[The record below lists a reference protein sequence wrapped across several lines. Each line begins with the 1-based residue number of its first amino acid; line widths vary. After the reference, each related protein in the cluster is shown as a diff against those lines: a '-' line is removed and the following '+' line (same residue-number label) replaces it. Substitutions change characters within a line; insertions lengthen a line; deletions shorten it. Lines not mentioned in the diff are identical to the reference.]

1 MRIQNII
8 YLIVA
13 VLFLY
18 ACSSPKIEKI
28 RITEKNII
36 NETGFGNAM
45 DWFDEQNTDS
55 VPQTSWA
62 TPGIT
67 AFWPADL
74 VIDLGRKYRINGI
87 RLFDGKIGKYN
98 NSHYEI
104 QKGILKI
111 SAGKPF
117 GWNDSVKYE
126 LKNAGQWTE
135 IAWSTETRYIQLQ
148 KISTEQYYWQK
159 LGPYNCDLAINEIIL
174 EGYPIEKEQPAPV
187 SKHVPLGITVDQ
199 FIGMNSYMWTPGKVH
214 DAVNIVREYHNWRWN
229 GVTQEKAPISWAPL
243 KGIGSTDEYYRK
255 MHDSGI
261 EAVPCLVG
269 FVEPGKEMIKPC
281 FGKDPSDPKS
291 YSLMADY
298 LFQFAARY
306 GHQKVAENLLRTT
319 ESSPKKSGLGWLNYL
334 ENWNEG
340 DRYWGAPEEHFTPYQ
355 FAAFCSAC
363 YDGDQGRMG
372 KGYGV
377 KNSDPDMKL
386 VLGGFASIEPGFVQS
401 MKLWADQYRGGSFP
415 ADVLNFH
422 HYNNTEGMQHS
433 TKQAHGVSP
442 EADHFKERMQKLVEW
457 RNKNLPGKEV
467 WISEFGWDTDENSFV
482 SATGHKNYPDKISLN
497 ELQAIWMIRGY
508 LAGTAA
514 GIDRMMMF
522 LSEDLKG
529 EGVFTNS
536 GFIRRDGS
544 FKPSWFYTCT
554 LKNALAGMVFI
565 DEYPSGNPNI
575 WIYRYKNPKT
585 GKGAY
590 VLWCPTSDGTTVE
603 NYELKLTGNASSAI
617 KVSLADKQEFGN
629 QSAQTISNHIIKTD
643 VNERP
648 EFILVDKF

>member
-1 MRIQNII
+1 
-8 YLIVA
+8 V
-13 VLFLY
+13 
-18 ACSSPKIEKI
+18 EKH
-28 RITEKNII
+28 II

-45 DWFDEQNTDS
+45 GWFDEQNTDS
-55 VPQTSWA
+55 VQRTTWA

-67 AFWPADL
+67 AFWPADM
-74 VIDLGRKYRINGI
+74 VIDLGRKYKITSI
-87 RLFDGKIGKYN
+87 RLFDEKIGKHN
-98 NSHYEI
+98 GSHYEI
-104 QKGILKI
+104 QKGILKV
-111 SAGKPF
+111 SGGKPF
-117 GWNDSVKYE
+117 GWNDSINYE
-126 LKNAGQWTE
+126 LKNGGQWVQLQWN
-135 IAWSTETRYIQLQ
+135 AETRYIQLQ

-159 LGPYNCDLAINEIIL
+159 LGPYNCDLAINEIII
-174 EGYPIEKEQPAPV
+174 EGYPVEKEQLAPV
-187 SKHVPLGITVDQ
+187 SKHVNTGVTVDQ
-199 FIGMNSYMWTPGKVH
+199 FIGMNSYMWTPDKVH
-214 DAVNIVREYHNWRWN
+214 DAVSIVREYHHWGWN
-229 GVTQEKAPISWAPL
+229 GVKDEKTPISWAPL
-243 KGIGSTDEYYRK
+243 KGIGSADEYYQK
-255 MHDSGI
+255 MHNRGI

-281 FGKDPSDPKS
+281 FGKNPSDPQS

-298 LFQFAARY
+298 LYQFAARY
-306 GHQKVAENLLRTT
+306 GHQKVACSLLRTT
-319 ESSPKKSGLGWLNYL
+319 EPEPKKSGLGWLNYL

-363 YDGDQGRMG
+363 YDGNQGKMG
-372 KGYGV
+372 PGYGV
-377 KNSDPDMKL
+377 KNADPEMKL
-386 VLGGFASIEPGFVQS
+386 VLGGLASIEPGFVQS
-401 MKLWADQYRGGSFP
+401 MKLWADHYRNGSFP

-442 EADHFKERMQKLVEW
+442 EADHFKERMKKLVDW
-457 RNKNLPGKEV
+457 RNENLPGKEV

-482 SATGHKNYPDKISLN
+482 SATGHSNYPDKISLD
-497 ELQAIWMIRGY
+497 ELQAIWMIRGF

-544 FKPSWFYTCT
+544 YKPSWFYTNT
-554 LKNALAGMVFI
+554 LKNALTGMVFL
-565 DEYPSGNPNI
+565 DEYPSGNENV
-575 WIYRYKNPKT
+575 WIYRYKNAKT

-603 NYELKLTGNASSAI
+603 NYELKLTGDFTLAT
-617 KVSLADKQEFGN
+617 KVLLEDKQESGI
-629 QSAQTISNHIIKTD
+629 QD
-643 VNERP
+643 VVEVFTKSVKIHVSEKP
-648 EFILVDKF
+648 VILLVDKIL